1 LYFDSNH
8 NYFGFDGCR
17 YFNGRYESKDKRQLV
32 LKSIKVKAKNTEN
45 CGNLIVSN
53 LVFVDEFSQANN
65 GISLASQGKKIMT
78 LTPKTDFD
86 ARSFLPNATFKSH
99 TAKSSTAKSHAPK
112 AHAKSKNK
120 K

>member
-1 LYFDSNH
+1 MLPKIN
-8 NYFGFDGCR
+8 
-17 YFNGRYESKDKRQLV
+17 
-32 LKSIKVKAKNTEN
+32 NTES
-45 CGNLIVSN
+45 CGNLTVSN

-65 GISLASQGKKIMT
+65 GISLASQEKIMT

-99 TAKSSTAKSHAPK
+99 AAKSITTQSHNPK
-112 AHAKSKNK
+112 AHIKSKNK